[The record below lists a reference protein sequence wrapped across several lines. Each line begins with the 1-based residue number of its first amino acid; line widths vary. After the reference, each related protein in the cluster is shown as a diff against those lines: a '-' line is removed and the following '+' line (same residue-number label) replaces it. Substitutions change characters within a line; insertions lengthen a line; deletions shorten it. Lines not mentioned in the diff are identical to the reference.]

1 MNLKF
6 GKMKIER
13 NLLIIII
20 LNGILSALILIV
32 NWYVLR
38 DVAQLYM
45 TINII
50 AIFVFTIPIVIVQY
64 NKYSKK
70 KQLEENFPVF
80 LRDFVESLRG
90 GLTVPQAFKSVSKNS
105 YGSLNPYI
113 DKIAAQLEWG
123 ITVEKALLSF
133 SKQVKSKVIG
143 RIISSVVESHRY
155 GGNLADTFEALSNTA
170 VEVDR
175 LRDERRLYLQSQMI
189 TGYIIFFVFLAV
201 ILGLERFLVPS
212 LTQNIPLGVASA
224 IPPEV
229 LAEEYK
235 GIFRNLILMQ
245 GFFAGLSVGKM
256 AEGAIIA
263 GIKHSMFM
271 MVVGIIVFLIFG

>member
-20 LNGILSALILIV
+20 LNGILSASILIV

-50 AIFVFTIPIVIVQY
+50 AIFVFIIPIVIVQY

-123 ITVEKALLSF
+123 ITVERALLSF

-212 LTQNIPLGVASA
+212 LTQNIPLGVVSA